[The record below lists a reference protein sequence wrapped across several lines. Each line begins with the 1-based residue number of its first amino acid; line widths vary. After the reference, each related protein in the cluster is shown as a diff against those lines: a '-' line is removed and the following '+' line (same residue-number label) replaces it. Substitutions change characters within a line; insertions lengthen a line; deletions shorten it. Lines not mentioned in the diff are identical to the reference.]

1 MEGYEDL
8 VPEKSSAGDDYADLI
23 PKGKPRTYTMFG
35 VPPDPKAEAKGYG
48 EALKGFASGAL
59 QNIYGMGELLPG
71 ELGKSSAEATRYFQ
85 QVGPK
90 EAQIAGQLVTP
101 LPAAKLLKGAS
112 ATKQALGL
120 GGLVA
125 ATTGTGEED
134 YATRLKEK
142 AKSGGV
148 ATALGLGAGV
158 VAPYIAKTTKD
169 LISSFKKPAAIADAE
184 ALDVVGEKGFDL
196 IKKKAEKLYGARSA
210 EADQKYNEAFD
221 AARKAQ
227 ALGEPFAVSNQGR
240 ALIQSLEAEKSVL
253 AGGERFARG
262 EEKIAGINRLIDAIK
277 GKTTGGIERVSKET
291 PAGKKIFRMEGE
303 PKKTTEKDIEAI
315 VEELRFLRDVDA
327 KGKPYEAYAAL
338 DANYKRDLIKKLE
351 SALYTWNPK
360 YKAAD
365 EAYKAASAQLAPFRT
380 QLMSDAL
387 KGEKFDPKNLVAS
400 PEEFGPKFFSDV
412 DGVRQLKDVTQ
423 DTAAVSQLGKEYVA
437 SLMSNKTPQQI
448 QAFAKDPKNIG
459 WMREAGV
466 LDDVT
471 KYANAAEKAE
481 SRQEILKKLGYAA
494 GAGTLGAAI
503 GLPMYY
509 GVRRTFGL

>member
-8 VPEKSSAGDDYADLI
+8 VPKKSSAGDDYADLI

-142 AKSGGV
+142 SKSGGV

-277 GKTTGGIERVSKET
+277 GKTTGGIEPVSKQP

-303 PKKTTEKDIEAI
+303 PKRTTE
-315 VEELRFLRDVDA
+315 
-327 KGKPYEAYAAL
+327 
-338 DANYKRDLIKKLE
+338 
-351 SALYTWNPK
+351 
-360 YKAAD
+360 
-365 EAYKAASAQLAPFRT
+365 
-380 QLMSDAL
+380 
-387 KGEKFDPKNLVAS
+387 
-400 PEEFGPKFFSDV
+400 
-412 DGVRQLKDVTQ
+412 
-423 DTAAVSQLGKEYVA
+423 
-437 SLMSNKTPQQI
+437 
-448 QAFAKDPKNIG
+448 
-459 WMREAGV
+459 
-466 LDDVT
+466 
-471 KYANAAEKAE
+471 
-481 SRQEILKKLGYAA
+481 
-494 GAGTLGAAI
+494 
-503 GLPMYY
+503 
-509 GVRRTFGL
+509 